1 MRYQVNYDIL
11 TKDTKIDREFSKIVD
26 ADSKCSAIDKMIEN
40 EFGECFFFLQTFEF
54 SGIGKYGAIFEKDK
68 FPNNVKNSPLCRICI
83 NAYEIK
89 EKS

>member
-54 SGIGKYGAIFEKDK
+54 SGIGKYGAIFEKDI